1 MERQAMRLQVEEK
14 ALQKEKDKA
23 SKERLHEIAG
33 ELAALQ
39 EKLRPLQ
46 LKYKKACRPACRP
59 ALPQRSPACIPELST
74 VHSLIRAGWCYREAA
89 HAVPCRP
96 WTAACVRPGPG
107 TINMQPADRLPPS
120 SPLLLPQEKARL
132 DEIKA
137 LQKKKEDL
145 AIRLENAQ
153 NRLDLA
159 MVADIK

>member
-59 ALPQRSPACIPELST
+59 ALPQHSPST
-74 VHSLIRAGWCYREAA
+74 APAQPSAAQRASQSSAQCTASSGLAGVLGKQRM
-89 HAVPCRP
+89 PCR
-96 WTAACVRPGPG
+96 AALGQLRASSPVPGP
-107 TINMQPADRLPPS
+107 
-120 SPLLLPQEKARL
+120 
-132 DEIKA
+132 
-137 LQKKKEDL
+137 
-145 AIRLENAQ
+145 
-153 NRLDLA
+153 
-159 MVADIK
+159 